1 MDETFATNLRESV
14 LNFDKQNVKRLV
26 QESLDKGV
34 PPLETA
40 DVLTNAIRAIGD
52 CLSRG
57 EMFLPELML
66 GAKTVSVGMELLENE
81 ISKIGQ
87 KRKTEGTVV
96 IGTVF
101 GDLHDIGK
109 NMVKTL
115 LVANGFE
122 VIDLGVNVS
131 HARFVEAANKTK
143 PGILAMSALLTT
155 TVSEM
160 RNVIR
165 SLEQAGLRQRL
176 KIMVGGAAVTKE
188 FAEDIGADGYE
199 PTAMLAVNLA
209 KGLMPAQTA

>member
-1 MDETFATNLRESV
+1 MDEALAKNLWESV
-14 LNFDKQNVKRLV
+14 LKFDRQNVKLLV

-40 DVLTNAIRAIGD
+40 DILTDAIREIGD

-66 GAKTVSVGMELLENE
+66 GAKTVSGGMELIEQE
-81 ISKIGQ
+81 ISRTGQ
-87 KRKTEGTVV
+87 KRKTLGTVV

-109 NMVKTL
+109 NIVKTL

-122 VIDLGVNVS
+122 VVDLGVNVS
-131 HARFVEAANKTK
+131 HSRFVEAVNKTK

-155 TVSEM
+155 TMSEM
-160 RNVIR
+160 LKVIQ
-165 SLEQAGLRQRL
+165 SLEETGLRQRL

-188 FAEDIGADGYE
+188 FAKEIGADGYE

-209 KGLMPAQTA
+209 KNLAQAV